1 YKHGSWKEEQ
11 NSSVNAELERVMSE
25 HKGQYFTIRLNNYHT
40 NYYYAGV
47 NDGEDVNYSIENPWY
62 KKYIRLT
69 FYKEKQVLLD
79 DSKDNEGQ
87 YYFKY
92 DGKGYVIGY

>member
-1 YKHGSWKEEQ
+1 
-11 NSSVNAELERVMSE
+11 MSE
-25 HKGQYFTIRLNNYHT
+25 HKGQYFTIRLNNYQRD
-40 NYYYAGV
+40 YYYAGV
-47 NDGEDVNYSIENPWY
+47 NDGEDVNYSLDNPWY